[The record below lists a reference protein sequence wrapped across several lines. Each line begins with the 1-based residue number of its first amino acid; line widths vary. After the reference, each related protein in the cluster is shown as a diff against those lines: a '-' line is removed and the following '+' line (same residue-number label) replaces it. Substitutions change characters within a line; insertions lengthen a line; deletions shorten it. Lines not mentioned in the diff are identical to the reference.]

1 MYTTKMSK
9 TSSAIKQLLEIYKF
23 FALCNKDVGWLHRRR
38 YMDEYKRAAVNVFC
52 PFVRSVVS
60 SLLHYI
66 HVYRQ
71 RERESF
77 QKRAIGILFLSVDC
91 GVFIF
96 DFNLNHV
103 KVHGQEFA
111 FLLRIFI

>member
-9 TSSAIKQLLEIYKF
+9 TSSAIKQLLEIYKC
-23 FALCNKDVGWLHRRR
+23 FALCNKDVGWLHHRR

-71 RERESF
+71 RERAFKKEPLEYYFYLWIVVYSSL
-77 QKRAIGILFLSVDC
+77 ILT
-91 GVFIF
+91 
-96 DFNLNHV
+96 
-103 KVHGQEFA
+103 
-111 FLLRIFI
+111 